1 MEFSFSPEE
10 EALRQRAR
18 ALAQAEFAPRAAELD
33 RSGEFPW
40 KNLRRLAEE
49 GFIGI
54 NIPKELGGGGLGTVA
69 HTIVTE
75 EIARADAAT
84 AVIFEVHNTLCT
96 DAIVRFGTAEQKA
109 AYVPKLAGLEWLGA
123 FALTEPGAGSDPA
136 SQQTRAVWEG
146 DGDAGQGGPDTGR
159 NGPDAG
165 RGGSGDGGTYVLNG
179 EKTFI
184 TSGGQADLY
193 VVTAVTGAGG
203 ALPAGRARTQPP
215 TQPPTETLLLP
226 ARRIT
231 AFLVRQGTPGLSFG
245 TPFHKMGLAAS
256 HTAPL
261 VLDNVRVPAAD
272 RLGAEGDGVKIALTV
287 LDGGRVGIAAQ
298 SLGIARAAFERALSF
313 AKERVQFGRPI
324 AQHQAIQWK
333 LAEMA
338 MAIDAAAL
346 LTYRA
351 ARLRDAGARCSKEIA
366 MAKLNA
372 SRTANM
378 VANAAQEIL
387 GARGYVEDYEVE
399 RLVREARV
407 TEIYEGTSEIMKLV
421 ISGALL
427 R

>member
-1 MEFSFSPEE
+1 MTLAPTVSKDNTYGFSPEE
-10 EALRQRAR
+10 EALRERIR
-18 ALAQAEFAPRAAELD
+18 SLAQTEFAPRAAVAD
-33 RSGEFPW
+33 RTGEFPW
-40 KNLRRLAEE
+40 ANLRRLAEE

-54 NIPKELGGGGLGTVA
+54 NIPKEYGGGGLGAVA

-96 DAIVRFGTAEQKA
+96 DAIVRFGTAEHKV
-109 AYVPKLAGLEWLGA
+109 AYVPKLAELEWLGA

-136 SQQTRAVWEG
+136 SQQTRAVWTPNGEG
-146 DGDAGQGGPDTGR
+146 TVASGAGTGEARDGF
-159 NGPDAG
+159 
-165 RGGSGDGGTYVLNG
+165 YVLNG

-184 TSGGQADLY
+184 TSAGQADLY
-193 VVTAVTGAGG
+193 IVTAVTGVAG
-203 ALPAGRARTQPP
+203 ALPAERATRQP
-215 TQPPTETLLLP
+215 LLLP
-226 ARRIT
+226 ARRIS
-231 AFLVRQGTPGLSFG
+231 AFLVRKGTPGLSFG
-245 TPFHKMGLAAS
+245 KPFHKMGLAAS

-261 VLDNVRVPAAD
+261 ILDNVRVPVSD
-272 RLGAEGDGVKIALTV
+272 RLGGEGDGIKIALTV
-287 LDGGRVGIAAQ
+287 LDSGRIGIAAQ
-298 SLGIARAAFERALSF
+298 SLGIARAAFERALAF
-313 AKERVQFGRPI
+313 AKERVQFGRPV

-333 LAEMA
+333 LADMA
-338 MAIDAAAL
+338 MAIDASAL

-378 VANAAQEIL
+378 VTNAAQEIM
-387 GARGYVEDYEVE
+387 GARGYMEEYGLE

>member
-1 MEFSFSPEE
+1 MSLTLTRDLTYGFSAEE
-10 EALRQRAR
+10 EALREHIRS
-18 ALAQAEFAPRAAELD
+18 LAQTEFAPRAAALD
-33 RSGEFPW
+33 RTGEFPW
-40 KNLRRLAEE
+40 ANLRRLAGE

-54 NIPKELGGGGLGTVA
+54 NVPKEYGGGGLGTVA

-96 DAIVRFGTAEQKA
+96 DAIVRFGSAEQKTA
-109 AYVPKLAGLEWLGA
+109 CVPKLASLEWLGA

-136 SQQTRAVWEG
+136 SQQTRAVWVP
-146 DGDAGQGGPDTGR
+146 DGAGAATGIAGG
-159 NGPDAG
+159 A
-165 RGGSGDGGTYVLNG
+165 GGSGAGGGVYVLNG

-193 VVTAVTGAGG
+193 IVTAVMGA
-203 ALPAGRARTQPP
+203 AAAPPAERATRQPLPP
-215 TQPPTETLLLP
+215 P
-226 ARRIT
+226 ARRIS

-245 TPFHKMGLAAS
+245 KPFHKMGLAAS

-261 VLDNVRVPAAD
+261 ILDNVRVPASD
-272 RLGAEGDGVKIALTV
+272 RLGAEGDGIKIALTV
-287 LDGGRVGIAAQ
+287 LDSGRIGIAAQ
-298 SLGIARAAFERALSF
+298 SLGIARAAFERALAF
-313 AKERVQFGRPI
+313 AKERVQFGHPI

-338 MAIDAAAL
+338 LALDASAL